1 MAFPTFFN
9 LSLNFA
15 VGTHDLNHSELQVLF
30 LLTTWS
36 FSIFVCKEYNK
47 SDFYI
52 DHVMISICRV
62 VSWVVG
68 TWCFLWPAYSLD
80 KTLLAF
86 ALLHFVL
93 QGQIC
98 LLLQVSLWLPTFAFQ
113 SSIMKRTSLG
123 GCQFY
128 KVLQVFI
135 EPFNFSF
142 FSITGWDLD
151 LDYCDIEWFALEMKR
166 DHSVI
171 FEIASK
177 QCILDSFVDHVG
189 YSISSEGFLAT
200 VVDIMVI

>member
-93 QGQIC
+93 QSQAC
-98 LLLQVSLWLPTFAFQ
+98 LLFWVSLDFLLLHSNSLWCQGHHFLVLVLEAVV
-113 SSIMKRTSLG
+113 SLRRTSKLHLFWH
-123 GCQFY
+123 QY
-128 KVLQVFI
+128 
-135 EPFNFSF
+135 
-142 FSITGWDLD
+142 LD
-151 LDYCDIEWFALEMKR
+151 LRFGLLSYWVVCLGNEQRSFSCFW
-166 DHSVI
+166 H
-171 FEIASK
+171 
-177 QCILDSFVDHVG
+177 CIQVLHFGLFGWLWGLLH
-189 YSISSEGFLAT
+189 FF
-200 VVDIMVI
+200 

>member
-93 QGQIC
+93 QSQAC
-98 LLLQVSLWLPTFAFQ
+98 LLTTSISRLPTFAFW
-113 SSIMKRTSLG
+113 SPMMKRTYLG
-123 GCQFY
+123 AL
-128 KVLQVFI
+128 VLGLVVLHRTIHLQLLWC
-135 EPFNFSF
+135 S
-142 FSITGWDLD
+142 SWITVILNDLP
-151 LDYCDIEWFALEMKR
+151 WK
-166 DHSVI
+166 
-171 FEIASK
+171 
-177 QCILDSFVDHVG
+177 
-189 YSISSEGFLAT
+189 
-200 VVDIMVI
+200 